1 MNKKVGEAMRVI
13 SGKYKG
19 RNLKAVPGMSTRPT
33 TDKVKESL
41 FHRIGPFFDGGQVLD
56 LFAGSGGLGI
66 EALSRGAEH
75 VVFVDAQSAAVKTI
89 HNNLKTLKVEQNYD
103 VFRQDAFRAIKA
115 AGKQDRQF
123 DYVFLDP
130 PYGKVSFEKLFEALI
145 DHKVLNVDA
154 MIICEHDPND
164 TLPESQALFEKE
176 HYDKYSNTIAVTVY
190 RYEKQEDTN
199 V

>member
-1 MNKKVGEAMRVI
+1 MRVI

-89 HNNLKTLKVEQNYD
+89 HNNLKTLKVDQNYD

-130 PYGKVSFEKLFEALI
+130 PYGKVSFDKLFEALI

>member
-1 MNKKVGEAMRVI
+1 MRVI

-41 FHRIGPFFDGGQVLD
+41 FHRMGPYLDGGNVLD

-66 EALSRGAEH
+66 EALSRGADH
-75 VVFVDAQSAAVKTI
+75 VVFVDAQGAAVKTI
-89 HNNLKTLKVEQNYD
+89 HKNLETLKVDHGYN
-103 VFRQDAFRAIKA
+103 VFRQDAFRALKA
-115 AGKQDRQF
+115 ASKQGRQF

-130 PYGKVSFEKLFEALI
+130 PYGKVSFDKLFEALI

-164 TLPESQALFEKE
+164 KLPESQALFEKV
-176 HYDKYSNTIAVTVY
+176 HYDMYSNTIAVTVY